1 MWYDIPRRHLHESK
15 LYKIFSVYLVQKTS
29 LWMGISMLKL
39 QLIFLILQQRVSL
52 NKLRHFVSFNTSGRI
67 LLAELN
73 YKLGCFSF
81 KFIFIR
87 LKVYNY

>member
-1 MWYDIPRRHLHESK
+1 MIYLDDIYTSQSCTK
-15 LYKIFSVYLVQKTS
+15 SSVFVSFKKTS
-29 LWMGISMLKL
+29 LGMGISMLKL